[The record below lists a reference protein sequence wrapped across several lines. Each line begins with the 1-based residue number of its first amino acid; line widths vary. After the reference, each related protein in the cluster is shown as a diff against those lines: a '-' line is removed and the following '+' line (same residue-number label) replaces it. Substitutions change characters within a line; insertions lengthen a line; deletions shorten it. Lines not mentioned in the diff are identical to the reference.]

1 MSSTWPG
8 YLYIP
13 VWVIKNCFN
22 NLCKCKYQILTGII
36 SVLFNKTNLQWN
48 IDLANDEHK
57 IDGGCVDGYLK
68 SLFMIALQ

>member
-1 MSSTWPG
+1 MVPDSQKKNASEILLMSSTWPG

-36 SVLFNKTNLQWN
+36 SVLFNKTNL
-48 IDLANDEHK
+48 
-57 IDGGCVDGYLK
+57 
-68 SLFMIALQ
+68 